1 MKTKLAYKKISG
13 IEQEIRSLKRLFLS
27 RKRVVSLRGML
38 KGISITE
45 DEIEDAKKSLLHVA
59 SIKREIMT

>member
-1 MKTKLAYKKISG
+1 MKTKLAYKRISG
-13 IEQEIRSLKRLFLS
+13 IEQEIRSLKRLFFS

-45 DEIEDAKKSLLHVA
+45 DDIENAKRSLFRV
-59 SIKREIMT
+59 

>member
-13 IEQEIRSLKRLFLS
+13 IEPEIRSLKRLFLS
-27 RKRVVSLRGML
+27 RNKVVSLRGKL

-45 DEIEDAKKSLLHVA
+45 DEMEDAKKSLFRVA
-59 SIKREIMT
+59 SIKR

>member
-1 MKTKLAYKKISG
+1 MKNKLAYKKISG
-13 IEQEIRSLKRLFLS
+13 IEQEIRSLKRLLLS

-45 DEIEDAKKSLLHVA
+45 DEIEDAKKSLFRV
-59 SIKREIMT
+59 

>member
-1 MKTKLAYKKISG
+1 MKTKLVYKKISG

-27 RKRVVSLRGML
+27 KKRVVSLRGML

-45 DEIEDAKKSLLHVA
+45 DEIEDAKKSLFRA
-59 SIKREIMT
+59 

>member
-13 IEQEIRSLKRLFLS
+13 IEPEIRSLKRLFLS
-27 RKRVVSLRGML
+27 RKKVVSLRGML

-45 DEIEDAKKSLLHVA
+45 DEIEDAKKSLFRVA
-59 SIKREIMT
+59 SIKR

>member
-27 RKRVVSLRGML
+27 KKRVVSLRGML
-38 KGISITE
+38 KGILITE
-45 DEIEDAKKSLLHVA
+45 DEIEDAKKSLFRA
-59 SIKREIMT
+59 

>member
-1 MKTKLAYKKISG
+1 MKTEQAYKKISG
-13 IEQEIRSLKRLFLS
+13 IEHEIRSLKRLFFS

-45 DEIEDAKKSLLHVA
+45 DEIEDAKKSLFRV
-59 SIKREIMT
+59 

>member
-27 RKRVVSLRGML
+27 KKKVVSLRGML

-45 DEIEDAKKSLLHVA
+45 DEIENAKRSLFRV
-59 SIKREIMT
+59 

>member
-1 MKTKLAYKKISG
+1 MKTKLAYKKISD

-27 RKRVVSLRGML
+27 RKKVISLKGML

-45 DEIEDAKKSLLHVA
+45 DEIENAKRSLFRA
-59 SIKREIMT
+59 

>member
-1 MKTKLAYKKISG
+1 MKNKLAYKKISG

-45 DEIEDAKKSLLHVA
+45 DEIEDAKKSLFRV
-59 SIKREIMT
+59 